1 MAKNIIDWQPGPA
14 SYIAVVCYWSFER
27 TWYISNIQ
35 KRKYKSF
42 PQELFFKNK
51 KTNKQ
56 KTPTEMKN
64 TLQIFGEFCLA
75 VVGVFFKKKELDKKD
90 VIDSAPQWRLLA
102 PGVIF
107 ISVC

>member
-42 PQELFFKNK
+42 PQKLFLKTK
-51 KTNKQ
+51 QTNKQ
-56 KTPTEMKN
+56 KIPTEMKN

-75 VVGVFFKKKELDKKD
+75 VVGGFFKKKGTGQKN